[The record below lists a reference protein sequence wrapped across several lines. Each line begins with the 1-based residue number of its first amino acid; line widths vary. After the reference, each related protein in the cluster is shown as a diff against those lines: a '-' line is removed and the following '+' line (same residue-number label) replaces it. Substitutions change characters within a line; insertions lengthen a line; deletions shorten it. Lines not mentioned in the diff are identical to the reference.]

1 MERIFG
7 ANGSRAEDGVPDMT
21 VLSDINEDAINH
33 NLRVRY
39 LHHRIYTYTG
49 SILIAVNPYKELDIY
64 GPENLMRYQ
73 GRKLLEEEPHVY
85 AISESSFVALKRSD
99 KNQSCVI
106 SGESGAGKTETT
118 KFILQY
124 LCSVTSGVSTWVE
137 QQILEANTILEA
149 FGNAK
154 TVRNDNSSRF
164 GKFMQVCFDS
174 SWHIKG
180 CVMQDYLLEQSRIT
194 FQGPQ
199 ERNYHVFYQLVAAAK
214 SNKEIADQFHLR
226 PAEFYTYLN
235 QSGCITIDGVDDL
248 RKFDALRLAFN
259 VLHVPQDICDGIYGT
274 LAAILWLGN
283 LEFADIDGE
292 NCELTDKD
300 KEILTIVSGLL
311 GLKEEDLLGTVL
323 QRQINIRG
331 NITHIPLKLAEAR
344 ENRHAMAK
352 ALYSRTFAWLVDHI
366 NKCTNPGQ
374 DQTRFLGVLDIFGFE
389 NFAVNSFEQLC
400 INYTNE
406 KLHKF
411 FNHYVFALEQE
422 IYQQEEIKFSHIT
435 FTDNTECLEL
445 MEKPPRCI
453 LKLLSE
459 ECRMPKGSDKSY
471 LTKLHQEFEAH
482 ANYIK
487 GDDRRRWEVEFG
499 INHYAGK
506 VIYTVKG
513 FVDKNRDTQQDV
525 FFELMNKSDN
535 KFVSDL
541 TRFQDLLGCTIARM
555 GAIHSTISRGTT
567 KGKPTVSD
575 AFRNQLQALVDV
587 LQSTNPWYVRC
598 IKPNKNKAADMY
610 DETMVLDQLR
620 YLGMNDIIRIRK
632 EGFPIHMKYEEFIS
646 RYFCLHKKRRY
657 PDTKQHV
664 CDLVKSQNLPPKE
677 WQIGKTKV
685 FIRQKVY
692 EPLEDRRQTVMIK
705 AAIKIQALY
714 RMHRHRKEYNRIHS
728 ACVTVQ
734 NYYRGWKQRLAFIRM
749 RRAVIIIQCNVRGMF
764 AREVANA
771 LREMKRIEEEQRRR
785 ERLEEERRQRE
796 EEALRLA
803 EDEEKKKE
811 LEEAQS
817 QQYDGLAA
825 VGEGKVEEEMAALTN
840 IAETVN
846 NRLATSGPSNPDDA
860 SQGSGEG
867 VDLDNLFSFLST
879 MESERHVL
887 DEISKQM
894 DEVADDLESEIEA
907 INRSMGQKSEMPH
920 PPPPSAGEAVAPPLP
935 PPPPTSDVL
944 PPPPSEQQLA
954 SSESFPPPPPPVT
967 IESKSNRI
975 SNEVKEKTDEI
986 LPPPPQVNGFH
997 EEKPKEP
1004 IYETIPAGLA
1014 NAQARREPNYVSGP
1028 PPAGPPPAPPE
1039 EPVELRRP
1047 PPAEPVNKDMTI
1059 DRRRRASGQKRPA
1072 RSPASR
1078 SPLRN
1083 SRTTTISPGP
1093 RPNGR
1098 SIPAPEDPERVE
1110 RRKQRVER
1118 KLHELEELEENKENE
1133 SQNHFDMIEFA
1144 EKYFNNHERSPEG
1157 TIISTLT
1164 RKRTTAEYLPKYE
1177 LITYSRSSIIPT
1189 SHVHLYDP
1197 ENINIACSIFRD
1209 LCKYCR
1215 GELKPEQETAT
1226 LQTII
1231 AHGLERE
1238 ELRNEIYV
1246 QCIRQVTNNPS
1257 TESLERLWLLLC
1269 LCVVAFQ
1276 PGKLLHKYFVSF
1288 LQKNLA
1294 LEGKLRQ
1301 YVQWCLENCKNTKV
1315 SSRRLPPSSVEIA
1328 AMKKLGTIV
1337 CSPANGHIVYGFFF
1351 LDGRTKA
1358 IDVHPRDTAGD
1369 AMQKLA
1375 DRLGLSG
1382 LEGWAIYES
1391 GADGDKH
1398 VKSHEYLYDVISSW
1412 ETKQQKTSNV
1422 GSYGTMNKRASQSV
1436 SAGENRFVFRKRLF
1450 RTPREIPSDPVQVN
1464 LLYAQAVYSVVRAD
1478 EYPINEKVAL
1488 QLAGLQAQVAL
1499 GDPQEGKTEFYAD
1512 ITSYLPSRI
1521 AQTRKQAEWVPILS
1535 QAHRQYGTGKT
1546 DIVAKV
1552 WYLTC
1557 VMQFPLY
1564 GTTMFQVSYRGY
1576 WSYGNT
1582 LILGVNCDGI
1592 AMIKPDDKFILY
1604 EYRYCD
1610 IESIFLDPSDNFITI
1625 NLLRTLPDAHKC
1637 FVFETKEKEEIG
1649 FLIASYSPLLAS
1661 WIKDMDSNKK
1671 VKQITGED
1679 RVRLYYNLVHSRR
1692 LLIDANILRKPQDQG
1707 SNFFVSTLRRLNKQK
1722 LEKLRQDYGGENSE
1736 TYKGFHPMYWAF
1748 SKAPLVQTLSKITS
1762 PEFEQQAIQI
1772 SLAILTYA
1780 GLSQNAETAATS
1792 DDQQLT
1798 MVQGVVDQCMKRD
1811 LLLNETYLQLI
1822 KQTTDHPDPN
1832 SRVNLRHWALLT
1844 LFCSVIP
1851 PTDKG
1856 IRKYLR
1862 AHLQRCSADYV
1873 SEEGKYSRHAE
1884 KCLVKALNNR
1894 RRQWAP
1900 SKQEILCTINRRP
1913 IYARFHFMD
1922 GQFHSLE
1929 FDASATAH
1937 DVVELIMHKIGLK
1950 NTAKGYA
1957 IYEMLGTTERCILA
1971 EEVLADVMSRWE
1983 RYRQSTTANQQHHQH
1998 HHHHIFLFKKHLL
2011 LESWMDLSDNVEKE
2025 LLYFQVLYTLR
2036 ADKFPVTQMEA
2047 VMLCALRAQI
2057 ELGNFTGT
2065 GMDYGEVIAHTLSP
2079 RLLTNVTHDA
2089 VAMHHQSL
2097 FNMDP
2102 QEAKQAFLNLI
2113 KSWPLHRA
2121 TIFDV
2126 TQSFTSNWP
2135 KVLWLAIDENG
2146 VHLLEHRSRNV
2157 LCTYEYDYILNYSAS
2172 ITALMIITGSTRKQ
2186 SKIIMNTTQAFMIA
2200 TLIKDYTEVLRENI
2214 NVNTDGQTSSG
2225 LMAPPGWEDGAPQ
2238 PPRPS
2243 RPPSI
2248 MARPPPTLQE
2258 EVITQ

>member
-21 VLSDINEDAINH
+21 VLSDIDETAINH

-39 LHHRIYTYTG
+39 LHDRIYTYTG
-49 SILIAVNPYKELDIY
+49 SILIAVNPYKEVEIY
-64 GPENLMRYQ
+64 GPEAVLRYQ
-73 GRKLLEEEPHVY
+73 RKKLLEEEPHVF
-85 AISESSFVALKRSD
+85 AICESSFVALQRLD

-137 QQILEANTILEA
+137 QQIIEANTILEA

-199 ERNYHVFYQLVAAAK
+199 ERNYHVLYQLVAAAQN
-214 SNKEIADQFHLR
+214 NKELADQFHLK
-226 PAEFYTYLN
+226 PAKFYTYLN
-235 QSGCITIDGVDDL
+235 QSGSITIDGVDDV
-248 RKFDALRLAFN
+248 RKFDNLRLAFN
-259 VLHVPQDICDGIYGT
+259 VLHVPPEVCDGIFGT

-292 NCELTDKD
+292 KCELTSNDKAV
-300 KEILTIVSGLL
+300 LTILSELL
-311 GLKEEDLLGTVL
+311 GLTEEDLLGIVL

-331 NITHIPLKLAEAR
+331 NITHIPLKHAEAR

-400 INYTNE
+400 INFTNE

-422 IYQQEEIKFSHIT
+422 IYRQEEIKFSHIT

-445 MEKPPRCI
+445 MEKPPRCL

-471 LTKLHQEFEAH
+471 LTKVHQEFENH
-482 ANYIK
+482 PNYIK
-487 GDDRRRWEVEFG
+487 GDDRRKWEVEFG

-506 VIYTVKG
+506 VIYAVEG
-513 FVDKNRDTQQDV
+513 FVDKNRDAQQDV
-525 FFELMNKSDN
+525 FFDLMSKSEN
-535 KFVSDL
+535 KFISDL

-555 GAIHSTISRGTT
+555 GTIHSTISRGTS

-598 IKPNKNKAADMY
+598 IKPNKNKASDSY
-610 DETMVLDQLR
+610 DESMVLDQLR

-632 EGFPIHMKYEEFIS
+632 EGFPIHMTFEDFIG
-646 RYFCLHKKRRY
+646 RYFCLSRRRRY
-657 PDTKQHV
+657 PDSKQHV
-664 CDLVKSQNLPPKE
+664 CEILKSMNLPPKE
-677 WQIGKTKV
+677 WQVGKTKV

-692 EPLEDRRQTVMIK
+692 EPLEDRCQTTRIA
-705 AAIKIQALY
+705 AAIKIQALV
-714 RMHRHRKEYNRIHS
+714 RMHRHRKEYNRIRV
-728 ACVTVQ
+728 ACLAIQ
-734 NYYRGWKQRLAFIRM
+734 YRYRGWRLRLAFIRK

-796 EEALRLA
+796 EEALKLA

-825 VGEGKVEEEMAALTN
+825 VGEGKVEEELATLSNM
-840 IAETVN
+840 AETVN
-846 NRLATSGPSNPDDA
+846 NRLATSGPTNPDDA

-867 VDLDNLFSFLST
+867 VDLDNLFSFLSN
-879 MESERHVL
+879 MESEKHVL
-887 DEISKQM
+887 DDISRQM
-894 DEVADDLESEIEA
+894 DELADTVDEEIEA
-907 INRSMGQKSEMPH
+907 LNRAEELENSL
-920 PPPPSAGEAVAPPLP
+920 PPPPLPEAVNDGFPPPSPGELPLPLPPPSSSPPPPPPCNGESKSNRVSREIIVNGDMPLP
-935 PPPPTSDVL
+935 PPPP
-944 PPPPSEQQLA
+944 Q
-954 SSESFPPPPPPVT
+954 
-967 IESKSNRI
+967 I
-975 SNEVKEKTDEI
+975 
-986 LPPPPQVNGFH
+986 NGYH
-997 EEKPKEP
+997 EEEKPKEP

-1014 NAQARREPNYVSGP
+1014 GAQARREPNYVSGP

-1039 EPVELRRP
+1039 ESVELRRP
-1047 PPAEPVNKDMTI
+1047 REITLGEPSSE
-1059 DRRRRASGQKRPA
+1059 RRRRTSGQKRP
-1072 RSPASR
+1072 SR
-1078 SPLRN
+1078 SPTAHSPTRSARSNTRSPGVSQPRAN
-1083 SRTTTISPGP
+1083 SRN
-1093 RPNGR
+1093 NGTV
-1098 SIPAPEDPERVE
+1098 EDPERVE

-1118 KLHELEELEENKENE
+1118 KLHELEEQEENKENE
-1133 SQNHFDMIEFA
+1133 NQNHFDLIEFA
-1144 EKYFNNHERSPEG
+1144 EKFFNNHERSPEG
-1157 TIISTLT
+1157 TIMSTLT
-1164 RKRTTAEYLPKYE
+1164 RKRSTAEFLPKYE

-1197 ENINIACSIFRD
+1197 ENINLACTIFRD

-1215 GELKPEQETAT
+1215 GELKAEQEIT
-1226 LQTII
+1226 TIQSI
-1231 AHGLERE
+1231 IGHGLERE
-1238 ELRNEIYV
+1238 ELRNEIFV
-1246 QCIRQVTNNPS
+1246 QCMRQVTNNPS
-1257 TESLERLWLLLC
+1257 TESLERLWLMLC

-1288 LQKNLA
+1288 LQKNLT
-1294 LEGKLRQ
+1294 LEGKLKQ

-1315 SSRRLPPSSVEIA
+1315 SSRRLAPSSVEIA

-1337 CSPANGHIVYGFFF
+1337 CRFFF

-1358 IDVHPRDTAGD
+1358 IDVHPRDTASD

-1375 DRLGLSG
+1375 DRLGLGS

-1391 GADGDKH
+1391 GSDGDKH

-1412 ETKQQKTSNV
+1412 EMKQQKA
-1422 GSYGTMNKRASQSV
+1422 GSTGIYGTLNKKAAQTV

-1464 LLYAQAVYSVVRAD
+1464 LLYAQAVHSVVRAD
-1478 EYPINEKVAL
+1478 EFPINEKVAL

-1499 GDPQEGKTEFYAD
+1499 GDPQDGKTEFYAD
-1512 ITSYLPSRI
+1512 MQSYLPSRI
-1521 AQTRKQAEWVPILS
+1521 AQTKKQAEWVPILS

-1582 LILGVNCDGI
+1582 LILGINCDGI

-1625 NLLRTLPDAHKC
+1625 NLLRTLPDTHKC
-1637 FVFETKEKEEIG
+1637 FVFETKEKQEIG

-1679 RVRLYYNLVHSRR
+1679 RVRLYYNLVHTRR
-1692 LLIDANILRKPQDQG
+1692 QIIDASILRKPQDTG
-1707 SNFFVSTLRRLNKQK
+1707 GNFIVSTLRRLNKQK
-1722 LEKLRQDYGGENSE
+1722 LEKLRQDYGENSE
-1736 TYKGFHPMYWAF
+1736 TYKGFHHMFWAF
-1748 SKAPLVQTLSKITS
+1748 SKAPLTQTLTKIPT
-1762 PEFEQQAIQI
+1762 PEVEQQAIQI
-1772 SLAILTYA
+1772 SLVILTYA
-1780 GLSQNAETAATS
+1780 GLNPNAEAAVTS
-1792 DDQQLT
+1792 DDQQLS
-1798 MVQGVVDQCMKRD
+1798 MVQGVVEQCMKRD

-1832 SRVNLRHWALLT
+1832 SRVNLRHWSLLT

-1851 PTDKG
+1851 PTDKT

-1862 AHLQRCSADYV
+1862 AHLQRCATDYV
-1873 SEEGKYSRHAE
+1873 SEEGKYARYAE

-1929 FDASATAH
+1929 FDASATAAE
-1937 DVVELIMHKIGLK
+1937 VVQLIMHKIGLK
-1950 NTAKGYA
+1950 STAKGYA
-1957 IYEMLGTTERCILA
+1957 IYEMLGTTERCIVA

-1983 RYRQSTTANQQHHQH
+1983 RYRQSTAATQHHT
-1998 HHHHIFLFKKHLL
+1998 HHIFLFKKHLL
-2011 LESWMDLSDNVEKE
+2011 LESWLDLSDNVEKE

-2047 VMLCALRAQI
+2047 VMLCSLRAQI
-2057 ELGNFTGT
+2057 ELGNFTGAN
-2065 GMDYGEVIAHTLSP
+2065 MDYGEVIAHTLSP
-2079 RLLTNVTHDA
+2079 RLLSNVTHEA

-2097 FNMDP
+2097 FNMDS

-2135 KVLWLAIDENG
+2135 KVLWLAIDESG

-2186 SKIIMNTTQAFMIA
+2186 SKIILNTTQAFMIA
-2200 TLIKDYTEVLRENI
+2200 TLIKDYTEVLRENLI
-2214 NVNTDGQTSSG
+2214 GGDGPPPSG
-2225 LMAPPGWEDGAPQ
+2225 LMAPPATQECVPQ
-2238 PPRPS
+2238 EPRHS
-2243 RPPSI
+2243 RPHSI
-2248 MARPPPTLQE
+2248 MARPPPTLTE
-2258 EVITQ
+2258 ELVTQ

>member
-1 MERIFG
+1 
-7 ANGSRAEDGVPDMT
+7 
-21 VLSDINEDAINH
+21 
-33 NLRVRY
+33 
-39 LHHRIYTYTG
+39 
-49 SILIAVNPYKELDIY
+49 
-64 GPENLMRYQ
+64 MRYQ
-73 GRKLLEEEPHVY
+73 GKKLLEEEPHVF
-85 AISESSFVALKRSD
+85 AISESSFVALQRLD
-99 KNQSCVI
+99 QNQSCVI

-137 QQILEANTILEA
+137 QQIIEANTILET

-164 GKFMQVCFDS
+164 GKFMQVCFDT

-199 ERNYHVFYQLVAAAK
+199 ERNYHVFYQLVVAAQN
-214 SNKEIADQFHLR
+214 NKELADQFHLR
-226 PAEFYTYLN
+226 PAKFYTYLN
-235 QSGCITIDGVDDL
+235 QSGCTTIDGIDDGV
-248 RKFDALRLAFN
+248 KFDGLRLAFN
-259 VLHVPQDICDGIYGT
+259 VLHVPPEICDGIYGT

-292 NCELTDKD
+292 NCELTTSDQEVLK
-300 KEILTIVSGLL
+300 ILSGLL
-311 GLKEEDLLGTVL
+311 GLTEEDLQTILL

-331 NITHIPLKLAEAR
+331 NITHIPLKHAEAK

-422 IYQQEEIKFSHIT
+422 IYRQEEIKFSHIT

-445 MEKPPRCI
+445 LEKPPRCI

-459 ECRMPKGSDKSY
+459 ECRMPKGADKTY

-482 ANYIK
+482 PNYIK

-506 VIYTVKG
+506 VIYTVQG
-513 FVDKNRDTQQDV
+513 FVDKNRDAQQDV
-525 FFELMNKSDN
+525 FFDLMNKSTN
-535 KFVSDL
+535 KFIADI

-555 GAIHSTISRGTT
+555 GSIHSTISRGTS

-587 LQSTNPWYVRC
+587 LQATNPWYVRC
-598 IKPNKNKAADMY
+598 IKPNKNKASDSY
-610 DETMVLDQLR
+610 DESMVLDQLR

-632 EGFPIHMKYEEFIS
+632 EGFPIHMTFEDFIA
-646 RYFCLHKKRRY
+646 RYFCLNKRRRY

-664 CDLVKSQNLPPKE
+664 CDILKIMNLPAKE
-677 WQIGKTKV
+677 WQVGKTKV

-692 EPLEDRRQTVMIK
+692 EPLEDRRLTSIHG
-705 AAIKIQALY
+705 AAIKIQAHY
-714 RMHRHRKEYNRIHS
+714 RMHRHRKEYNRIRG
-728 ACVTVQ
+728 ACLTVQ
-734 NYYRGWKQRLAFIRM
+734 NHYRGWKLRLQFIRK
-749 RRAVIIIQCNVRGMF
+749 RRAIIIIQSNVRGMF
-764 AREVANA
+764 AREEKGMLHFTPVSRAAVKGARTLYGKFTKPTSPPAGSSLYTSAPRFITKLLFCCGGPPALTIPASSVANA

-785 ERLEEERRQRE
+785 ERLEEERRQCE
-796 EEALRLA
+796 EEALKLA
-803 EDEEKKKE
+803 VDEEKKQE
-811 LEEAQS
+811 LEEAQR
-817 QQYDGLAA
+817 
-825 VGEGKVEEEMAALTN
+825 KVEEEMATLSN
-840 IAETVN
+840 MAETVN
-846 NRLATSGPSNPDDA
+846 TRLACSGAAHPDDA
-860 SQGSGEG
+860 SQGSREG
-867 VDLDNLFSFLST
+867 VDLDNLFSFLSN
-879 MESERHVL
+879 MESEPNVL
-887 DEISKQM
+887 DEISRQM
-894 DEVADDLESEIEA
+894 NELVDNVDEEIEA
-907 INRSMGQKSEMPH
+907 LNRGDEDEKNDYLP
-920 PPPPSAGEAVAPPLP
+920 PPPPSETLDLSQLPPPPPPHTDMNLPLP
-935 PPPPTSDVL
+935 PPPTVL
-944 PPPPSEQQLA
+944 PLPPED
-954 SSESFPPPPPPVT
+954 
-967 IESKSNRI
+967 IDM
-975 SNEVKEKTDEI
+975 EVKPQQTSRESGDGEEAP
-986 LPPPPQVNGFH
+986 LPPPPQMNGFH
-997 EEKPKEP
+997 EEVKTKEP
-1004 IYETIPAGLA
+1004 IYETIPVGLTGS
-1014 NAQARREPNYVSGP
+1014 QARREPNYVSGP
-1028 PPAGPPPAPPE
+1028 PPAGPPPAPPPE
-1039 EPVELRRP
+1039 EVVELRRGR
-1047 PPAEPVNKDMTI
+1047 EGSLNRDTSSE
-1059 DRRRRASGQKRPA
+1059 RRRRPSGQKRPA
-1072 RSPASR
+1072 RSPSAR
-1078 SPLRN
+1078 SPAP
-1083 SRTTTISPGP
+1083 SRPITKS
-1093 RPNGR
+1093 
-1098 SIPAPEDPERVE
+1098 PAPRSGSRNNNLIEDPERVE

-1133 SQNHFDMIEFA
+1133 AQNYFDMIEFA
-1144 EKYFNNHERSPEG
+1144 EKFFNNHERSPEG
-1157 TIISTLT
+1157 TIMSTLT
-1164 RKRTTAEYLPKYE
+1164 RKRSTAEFLPKYE

-1197 ENINIACSIFRD
+1197 ENINLACTIFRD

-1215 GELKPEQETAT
+1215 GELKAEQEITT
-1226 LQTII
+1226 LQSII
-1231 AHGLERE
+1231 GHGLERE
-1238 ELRNEIYV
+1238 ELRSEIYV
-1246 QCIRQVTNNPS
+1246 QCMRQVTNNPNA
-1257 TESLERLWLLLC
+1257 ESLERLWLMLC

-1276 PGKLLHKYFVSF
+1276 PGKILHKYFISF
-1288 LQKNLA
+1288 LQKNLS
-1294 LEGKLRQ
+1294 LEGKLQQ

-1315 SSRRLPPSSVEIA
+1315 SSRQLPPSSVEIA

-1337 CSPANGHIVYGFFF
+1337 CRFFF

-1375 DRLGLSG
+1375 DRLGLAS

-1391 GADGDKH
+1391 GGEGDKH

-1412 ETKQQKTSNV
+1412 ETKQQKAGASGSQHGTS
-1422 GSYGTMNKRASQSV
+1422 NKRASQTV
-1436 SAGENRFVFRKRLF
+1436 NAGENRFVFRKRLF

-1464 LLYAQAVYSVVRAD
+1464 LLYAQAVYSVVRTD
-1478 EYPINEKVAL
+1478 DFPINEKVAL

-1499 GDPQEGKTEFYAD
+1499 GDPQDGKTEFYSD
-1512 ITSYLPSRI
+1512 IQSYLPSRI
-1521 AQTRKQAEWVPILS
+1521 AQTKKQAEWVPILA

-1564 GTTMFQVSYRGY
+1564 GTTMFNVSYRGY
-1576 WSYGNT
+1576 WSYGNS

-1625 NLLRTLPDAHKC
+1625 NLLRTLPDPHKC
-1637 FVFETKEKEEIG
+1637 FVFETKEKQEIG

-1679 RVRLYYNLVHSRR
+1679 RVRLYYNLVHARR
-1692 LLIDANILRKPQDQG
+1692 QIIDANVLRKPQEQG
-1707 SNFFVSTLRRLNKQK
+1707 GNFIVSTLRRLNKQK
-1722 LEKLRQDYGGENSE
+1722 LDKLRQDYGENAE
-1736 TYKGFHPMYWAF
+1736 TYKGYHHLFWAF
-1748 SKAPLVQTLSKITS
+1748 CKTPLTQPLTKITT
-1762 PEFEQQAIQI
+1762 PEVEQQALQI
-1772 SLAILTYA
+1772 SMAILTYA
-1780 GLSQNAETAATS
+1780 GLNPNTETAATS
-1792 DDQQLT
+1792 DDQQLG
-1798 MVQGVVDQCMKRD
+1798 MVQGAVEQGMKRD
-1811 LLLNETYLQLI
+1811 TLLTETYLQLI

-1832 SRVNLRHWALLT
+1832 SRVNLRHWSLLT

-1856 IRKYLR
+1856 VRKYLR
-1862 AHLQRCSADYV
+1862 AHLQRCATDYV
-1873 SEEGKYSRHAE
+1873 SEEGKYARYAE

-1929 FDASATAH
+1929 FDASATAS
-1937 DVVELIMHKIGLK
+1937 DVVELIKHKIGLK

-1957 IYEMLGTTERCILA
+1957 IYEMLGTTERCIIG

-1983 RYRQSTTANQQHHQH
+1983 RYRQSAAATQHHN
-1998 HHHHIFLFKKHLL
+1998 HHIFLFKKHLL
-2011 LESWMDLSDNVEKE
+2011 LKSWLDLTDNVEKE

-2047 VMLCALRAQI
+2047 VMLCSLRAQI
-2057 ELGNFTGT
+2057 ELGNFTGAH
-2065 GMDYGEVIAHTLSP
+2065 MDYGEVIAHTLSP
-2079 RLLTNVTHDA
+2079 RLLNNVTHDA
-2089 VAMHHQSL
+2089 VAMHHQGL

-2135 KVLWLAIDENG
+2135 KVLWLAIDESG

-2186 SKIIMNTTQAFMIA
+2186 SKIILNTTQAFMIA
-2200 TLIKDYTEVLRENI
+2200 TLIKDYTEVLRETLSN
-2214 NVNTDGQTSSG
+2214 GRGSMGPPPAG
-2225 LMAPPGWEDGAPQ
+2225 LMAPQPPPHAIPPEDVP
-2238 PPRPS
+2238 PPRPRHS

-2248 MARPPPTLQE
+2248 MARPPPTLTE
-2258 EVITQ
+2258 EMVTQ

>member
-21 VLSDINEDAINH
+21 VLSDIDETAINH

-39 LHHRIYTYTG
+39 LHDRIYTYTG
-49 SILIAVNPYKELDIY
+49 SILIAVNPYKELEMY
-64 GPENLMRYQ
+64 GPEAIMRYQ
-73 GRKLLEEEPHVY
+73 GKKLLEEEPHVF
-85 AISESSFVALKRSD
+85 AISESSFVALQRLD

-124 LCSVTSGVSTWVE
+124 LCSVTTGVSTWVE
-137 QQILEANTILEA
+137 QQIIEANTILEA

-164 GKFMQVCFDS
+164 GKFMQVCFDP

-194 FQGPQ
+194 FQGPE
-199 ERNYHVFYQLVAAAK
+199 ERNYHVFYQLVAAAQN
-214 SNKEIADQFHLR
+214 NKELAEQFHLK
-226 PAEFYTYLN
+226 PANTYTYLN
-235 QSGCITIDGVDDL
+235 QSGCIVIDGIDDA
-248 RKFDALRLAFN
+248 RRFDSLRLAFN
-259 VLHVPQDICDGIYGT
+259 VLHVPQEICDGIYGT

-292 NCELTDKD
+292 NCELTEKD
-300 KEILTIVSGLL
+300 KEVLKTLSTLL
-311 GLKEEDLLGTVL
+311 GLSDEQLLGCLL

-331 NITHIPLKLAEAR
+331 NITHIPLKHAEAK

-352 ALYSRTFAWLVDHI
+352 TLYSRTFAWLVDHI

-422 IYQQEEIKFSHIT
+422 IYRQEEIKFSHIT

-445 MEKPPRCI
+445 LEKPPRCL

-459 ECRMPKGSDKSY
+459 ECRMPKGADKTY
-471 LTKLHQEFEAH
+471 LTKLHQEFESH
-482 ANYIK
+482 PNYIK

-499 INHYAGK
+499 VNHYAGK
-506 VIYTVKG
+506 VIYTVQG
-513 FVDKNRDTQQDV
+513 FVDKNRDAQQDV
-525 FFELMNKSDN
+525 FFDLMSKSEN
-535 KFVSDL
+535 KFIADL

-555 GAIHSTISRGTT
+555 GTIQSTISRGTS

-587 LQSTNPWYVRC
+587 LQATNPWYVRC
-598 IKPNKNKAADMY
+598 IKPNKNKAANSY
-610 DETMVLDQLR
+610 DESMVLDQLR

-632 EGFPIHMKYEEFIS
+632 EGFPIHMTFDDFIA
-646 RYFCLHKKRRY
+646 RYFCLNRRKRY
-657 PDTKQHV
+657 PDPKQHV
-664 CDLVKSQNLPPKE
+664 CDIMKSLSLPPKE
-677 WQIGKTKV
+677 WQVGKSKV

-692 EPLEDRRQTVMIK
+692 EPLEDRRQTTIVA

-714 RMHRHRKEYNRIHS
+714 RMHRHRKEYQRIHA
-728 ACVTVQ
+728 ACLMVQ
-734 NYYRGWKQRLAFIRM
+734 NYYRGWKLRLQFIRK
-749 RRAVIIIQCNVRGMF
+749 RRAIIIIQSNVRGMF

-796 EEALRLA
+796 EEAQKMAA
-803 EDEEKKKE
+803 EDEAKKQE

-825 VGEGKVEEEMAALTN
+825 VGEGKVEEELATLSN
-840 IAETVN
+840 IADTVN
-846 NRLATSGPSNPDDA
+846 PHLAASMTTNPDDA

-867 VDLDNLFSFLST
+867 VDLDNLFSFLSN

-887 DEISKQM
+887 DEIHRQM
-894 DEVADDLESEIEA
+894 DDLTDTFDVEIKALNQRDEDEK
-907 INRSMGQKSEMPH
+907 REGSL
-920 PPPPSAGEAVAPPLP
+920 PPPPGSDILDLSQLPPPPGEQPLP
-935 PPPPTSDVL
+935 PPPAVVLHPPALPGGESAPTQPPQENGETL
-944 PPPPSEQQLA
+944 P
-954 SSESFPPPPPPVT
+954 
-967 IESKSNRI
+967 
-975 SNEVKEKTDEI
+975 
-986 LPPPPQVNGFH
+986 PPPPQVNGFH
-997 EEKPKEP
+997 EEEKPKEP
-1004 IYETIPAGLA
+1004 IYETIPVGLSG
-1014 NAQARREPNYVSGP
+1014 AQTRREPNYVSGP

-1039 EPVELRRP
+1039 EAVELRRP
-1047 PPAEPVNKDMTI
+1047 REAAPPPHWDASGEQ
-1059 DRRRRASGQKRPA
+1059 RRRKPSGQRRTSRSPSAHSPCPTRPST
-1072 RSPASR
+1072 RSPAPR
-1078 SPLRN
+1078 AN
-1083 SRTTTISPGP
+1083 SRN
-1093 RPNGR
+1093 NGVV
-1098 SIPAPEDPERVE
+1098 EDPERVE

-1118 KLHELEELEENKENE
+1118 KLHELEELGENKENE
-1133 SQNHFDMIEFA
+1133 NQNHFDMIEFA
-1144 EKYFNNHERSPEG
+1144 EKFFNNHERSPEG
-1157 TIISTLT
+1157 TLMSTLT
-1164 RKRTTAEYLPKYE
+1164 RKRSTAEYLPKYE
-1177 LITYSRSSIIPT
+1177 LITYSRASIIPT

-1197 ENINIACSIFRD
+1197 ENITLACTIFRD

-1215 GELKPEQETAT
+1215 GELKPDQEIVTI
-1226 LQTII
+1226 QTII
-1231 AHGLERE
+1231 GHGLERE
-1238 ELRNEIYV
+1238 ELRNEIFV
-1246 QCIRQVTNNPS
+1246 QCMRQVTNNPS
-1257 TESLERLWLLLC
+1257 TESLERLWLMLC

-1276 PGKLLHKYFVSF
+1276 PSKLLHKYFVSF
-1288 LQKNLA
+1288 LQKNLS
-1294 LEGKLRQ
+1294 LEGKLKQ

-1315 SSRRLPPSSVEIA
+1315 SSRQLPPSSVEIA

-1337 CSPANGHIVYGFFF
+1337 CRFFF

-1391 GADGDKH
+1391 GSEGDKH

-1412 ETKQQKTSNV
+1412 EIKQQKATGSGTHSSSTKRTSQ
-1422 GSYGTMNKRASQSV
+1422 TV

-1450 RTPREIPSDPVQVN
+1450 RNPREIPSDPVQVN

-1478 EYPINEKVAL
+1478 DFPINEKVAL

-1499 GDPQEGKTEFYAD
+1499 GDPQDGKTEFYAD
-1512 ITSYLPSRI
+1512 VQLYLPNRI
-1521 AQTRKQAEWVPILS
+1521 AQTKKQAEWVPILA
-1535 QAHRQYGTGKT
+1535 QAHKQYGTGKT

-1637 FVFETKEKEEIG
+1637 FVFETKEKQEIG

-1679 RVRLYYNLVHSRR
+1679 RARLYYHLVHSRR
-1692 LLIDANILRKPQDQG
+1692 QIIDSNMLKKPVDQG
-1707 SNFFVSTLRRLNKQK
+1707 GNFIVSTLRRLNKQK
-1722 LEKLRQDYGGENSE
+1722 LDKLRQDYGENSE
-1736 TYKGFHPMYWAF
+1736 TYKGFHHMFWAF
-1748 SKAPLVQTLSKITS
+1748 SKTPLTQTISKIPS
-1762 PEFEQQAIQI
+1762 PEVEQQALQI

-1780 GLSQNAETAATS
+1780 GLNPNAETAATS
-1792 DDQQLT
+1792 DDQQLN
-1798 MVQGVVDQCMKRD
+1798 MVQGIVEQCMKRD
-1811 LLLNETYLQLI
+1811 ILLNETYLQLI

-1832 SRVNLRHWALLT
+1832 SRVNLRHWSLLT

-1851 PTDKG
+1851 PTDKNV
-1856 IRKYLR
+1856 RKYLR
-1862 AHLQRCSADYV
+1862 AHLQRCSTDYV
-1873 SEEGKYSRHAE
+1873 SEEGKYARYAE
-1884 KCLVKALNNR
+1884 KCLLKALNNR
-1894 RRQWAP
+1894 RRQWTP

-1929 FDASATAH
+1929 FDASATAG
-1937 DVVELIMHKIGLK
+1937 DVVELIRHKIGLK
-1950 NTAKGYA
+1950 DTAKGYA
-1957 IYEMLGTTERCILA
+1957 IYEMLGTTERCIPM

-1983 RYRQSTTANQQHHQH
+1983 RYRLSSAASLHQ
-1998 HHHHIFLFKKHLL
+1998 HHHIFLFKKHLL
-2011 LESWMDLSDNVEKE
+2011 LESWMDLTDNVEKE

-2036 ADKFPVTQMEA
+2036 ADKFPVKQVEA

-2057 ELGNFTGT
+2057 ELGNFTGAN
-2065 GMDYGEVIAHTLSP
+2065 MDYGEVIAHTLSP
-2079 RLLTNVTHDA
+2079 RLLSSVTHEA

-2097 FNMDP
+2097 FNMDS

-2172 ITALMIITGSTRKQ
+2172 ITSLMIITGSTRKQ
-2186 SKIIMNTTQAFMIA
+2186 SKIILNTTQAFMIA
-2200 TLIKDYTEVLRENI
+2200 TLIKDYAEVLRDAI
-2214 NVNTDGQTSSG
+2214 GSTTVTSGPPSG
-2225 LMAPPGWEDGAPQ
+2225 LMAIPVAQDGAP
-2238 PPRPS
+2238 PPEPRRS

-2248 MARPPPTLQE
+2248 MARPPPTLTE
-2258 EVITQ
+2258 EVVTQ

>member
-1 MERIFG
+1 MEKIFG
-7 ANGSRAEDGVPDMT
+7 ASGSRAEDGVPDMT
-21 VLSDINEDAINH
+21 VLSDIDEGAINH

-39 LHHRIYTYTG
+39 LHDRIYTYTG
-49 SILIAVNPYKELDIY
+49 SILIAVNPYKELEIY
-64 GPENLMRYQ
+64 GPDVVMRYQ
-73 GRKLLEEEPHVY
+73 GRKLLEEEPHIF
-85 AISESSFVALKRSD
+85 AISESSFVALQRLD

-137 QQILEANTILEA
+137 QQIIEANSILEA

-164 GKFMQVCFDS
+164 GKFMQVCFDT

-194 FQGPQ
+194 FQGPE
-199 ERNYHVFYQLVAAAK
+199 ERNYHVFYQLVAAAQN
-214 SNKEIADQFHLR
+214 NKEIADQFHLR
-226 PAEFYTYLN
+226 PASFYTYLN
-235 QSGCITIDGVDDL
+235 QSGCITIDGVDDVK
-248 RKFDALRLAFN
+248 RFDGLRLAFN
-259 VLHVPQDICDGIYGT
+259 VLHVPPEICDGIFGT

-283 LEFADIDGE
+283 LEFVDIDGE
-292 NCELTDKD
+292 KCELSTSD
-300 KEILTIVSGLL
+300 KEVLTIVAELL
-311 GLKEEDLLGTVL
+311 NLEEEDLLGIVL

-331 NITHIPLKLAEAR
+331 NITRIPLKLAEAR

-389 NFAVNSFEQLC
+389 NFATNSFEQLC

-422 IYQQEEIKFSHIT
+422 IYRQEEIKFSHIT

-445 MEKPPRCI
+445 LEKPPRCI

-459 ECRMPKGSDKSY
+459 ECRMPKGADKSY
-471 LTKLHQEFEAH
+471 LTKLHQEFDSH
-482 ANYIK
+482 PNYIK
-487 GDDRRRWEVEFG
+487 GEDRRKWEVEFG

-513 FVDKNRDTQQDV
+513 FVDKNRDAQQDV
-525 FFELMNKSDN
+525 FFELMNKSRN
-535 KFVSDL
+535 KFVADL
-541 TRFQDLLGCTIARM
+541 IRFQDLLGCTIARM
-555 GAIHSTISRGTT
+555 GTIHSTISRGTS
-567 KGKPTVSD
+567 KGKPTVAD

-598 IKPNKNKAADMY
+598 IKPNKSKSADSY
-610 DETMVLDQLR
+610 DELMVLDQLR

-632 EGFPIHMKYEEFIS
+632 EGFPIHMTFTDFIT
-646 RYFCLHKKRRY
+646 RYFCLNKKRRH
-657 PDTKQHV
+657 PTPKDHV
-664 CDLVKSQNLPPKE
+664 CDIMKGQNLPPRE
-677 WQIGKTKV
+677 WQVGKSKV

-692 EPLEDRRQTVMIK
+692 EPLEDQRLTTIRD
-705 AAIKIQALY
+705 AAVKIQAAY
-714 RMHRHRKEYNRIHS
+714 RMHKRRMEYNRIRA
-728 ACVTVQ
+728 ACINIQ
-734 NYYRGWKQRLAFIRM
+734 NRYRGWKLRLVFLRK
-749 RRAVIIIQCNVRGMF
+749 RRAAVIIQSNVRGMF

-785 ERLEEERRQRE
+785 EKLEEERRQRE
-796 EEALRLA
+796 EEALKLA
-803 EDEEKKKE
+803 EDEEKRKE
-811 LEEAQS
+811 LEEAQR
-817 QQYDGLAA
+817 
-825 VGEGKVEEEMAALTN
+825 KVEEEMATLSN
-840 IAETVN
+840 MAETVN
-846 NRLATSGPSNPDDA
+846 TRLATSGPTNPDDA

-867 VDLDNLFSFLST
+867 VDLDNLFSFLSN

-887 DEISKQM
+887 DEISRQM
-894 DEVADDLESEIEA
+894 EELADNVEEEIEA
-907 INRSMGQKSEMPH
+907 LNRGEGEGQES
-920 PPPPSAGEAVAPPLP
+920 PLP
-935 PPPPTSDVL
+935 PPPPPHAPDSL
-944 PPPPSEQQLA
+944 PPPPLPQDLVSPPQVAEQTPPPPPALSAPPHPVPGTAEQKA
-954 SSESFPPPPPPVT
+954 NRESGDSLPPPPPP
-967 IESKSNRI
+967 
-975 SNEVKEKTDEI
+975 
-986 LPPPPQVNGFH
+986 QMNGFH
-997 EEKPKEP
+997 EDEKPKEP
-1004 IYETIPAGLA
+1004 IYETIPVGLA
-1014 NAQARREPNYVSGP
+1014 GSQGRREPNYVSGP

-1039 EPVELRRP
+1039 EEVELRRP
-1047 PPAEPVNKDMTI
+1047 REQSLE
-1059 DRRRRASGQKRPA
+1059 RRRRPSGQKRPSRSPSA
-1072 RSPASR
+1072 RSPSRVSR
-1078 SPLRN
+1078 SGTRSPVQRVSSRN
-1083 SRTTTISPGP
+1083 
-1093 RPNGR
+1093 NGVV
-1098 SIPAPEDPERVE
+1098 EDPDRVE

-1157 TIISTLT
+1157 TIMSTLT
-1164 RKRTTAEYLPKYE
+1164 RKRSTAEFLPKYE

-1197 ENINIACSIFRD
+1197 ENINLACTIFRD

-1215 GELKPEQETAT
+1215 GELKPEQEIT
-1226 LQTII
+1226 TIQNI
-1231 AHGLERE
+1231 ITHGLERE

-1246 QCIRQVTNNPS
+1246 QCMRQVTNNPS
-1257 TESLERLWLLLC
+1257 TESLERLWLMLC

-1288 LQKNLA
+1288 LQKSLS
-1294 LEGKLRQ
+1294 LDGKLRQ

-1315 SSRRLPPSSVEIA
+1315 SCRRLPPSSVEIA

-1337 CSPANGHIVYGFFF
+1337 CRFFF

-1375 DRLGLSG
+1375 DRLGLAN

-1391 GADGDKH
+1391 GLDGDKH
-1398 VKSHEYLYDVISSW
+1398 VKIHEYLYDVISSW
-1412 ETKQQKTSNV
+1412 ETKQQKV
-1422 GSYGTMNKRASQSV
+1422 GSSSNYGTLNKRSSQTV
-1436 SAGENRFVFRKRLF
+1436 SSGENRFVFRKRLF
-1450 RTPREIPSDPVQVN
+1450 RSPREIPSDPVQVN

-1478 EYPINEKVAL
+1478 DFPINEKVAL

-1499 GDPQEGKTEFYAD
+1499 GDPKDGKTEFYAD
-1512 ITSYLPSRI
+1512 IQSYLPARI
-1521 AQTRKQAEWVPILS
+1521 AQGRKQAEWIPVLG

-1679 RVRLYYNLVHSRR
+1679 RIRLYYNLVHARR
-1692 LLIDANILRKPQDQG
+1692 QIIDANILRKPQEQG
-1707 SNFFVSTLRRLNKQK
+1707 GNFFVSTLRRLNKQK
-1722 LEKLRQDYGGENSE
+1722 LEKLRQDYGENSE
-1736 TYKGFHPMYWAF
+1736 TYKGFHHMFWAF
-1748 SKAPLVQTLSKITS
+1748 SKTPLTQTLTKIAT
-1762 PEFEQQAIQI
+1762 PEVEQQALQI

-1780 GLSQNAETAATS
+1780 GLNPNAEAAVTS

-1798 MVQGVVDQCMKRD
+1798 MVQGVVEQCMKRD

-1832 SRVNLRHWALLT
+1832 SRVNLRHWSLLT

-1851 PTDKG
+1851 PTDKCV
-1856 IRKYLR
+1856 RKYLR
-1862 AHLQRCSADYV
+1862 AHLQRCATDYV
-1873 SEEGKYSRHAE
+1873 SEEGKYARYAE

-1929 FDASATAH
+1929 FDASATTA
-1937 DVVELIMHKIGLK
+1937 DVVDLIKHKIGLK
-1950 NTAKGYA
+1950 ETTKGYA
-1957 IYEMLGTTERCILA
+1957 IYEMLGTTERCILM

-1983 RYRQSTTANQQHHQH
+1983 RYRQSTAATQHHN
-1998 HHHHIFLFKKHLL
+1998 HHIFLFKKHLL
-2011 LESWMDLSDNVEKE
+2011 LEQWIDLSDNVEKE

-2047 VMLCALRAQI
+2047 VMLCSLRAQI
-2057 ELGNFTGT
+2057 ELGNFTAN
-2065 GMDYGEVIAHTLSP
+2065 MDYGEVIAHTLSP
-2079 RLLTNVTHDA
+2079 RLLTSVTHES

-2097 FNMDP
+2097 FNMDS

-2186 SKIIMNTTQAFMIA
+2186 SKIILNTTQAFMIA
-2200 TLIKDYTEVLRENI
+2200 TLIKDYTEVLRESM
-2214 NVNTDGQTSSG
+2214 GG
-2225 LMAPPGWEDGAPQ
+2225 APPEPPPHAGILAQPVMEEGTVLHQQQQQQQPQ
-2238 PPRPS
+2238 QQPRRH

-2248 MARPPPTLQE
+2248 MARPPPTLTE
-2258 EVITQ
+2258 ELVTQ

>member
-1 MERIFG
+1 MDRIFG
-7 ANGSRAEDGVPDMT
+7 ATGSRAEDGVPDMT
-21 VLSDINEDAINH
+21 VLSDIDETAINH
-33 NLRVRY
+33 NLRARY
-39 LHHRIYTYTG
+39 LHDRIYTYTG
-49 SILIAVNPYKELDIY
+49 SILIAVNPYKELEIY
-64 GPENLMRYQ
+64 GPEAVMRYQ
-73 GRKLLEEEPHVY
+73 GKKLLEEEPHVF
-85 AISESSFVALKRSD
+85 AISESSFVALQRQD
-99 KNQSCVI
+99 QNQSCVI

-137 QQILEANTILEA
+137 QQIIEANTILEA

-199 ERNYHVFYQLVAAAK
+199 ERNYHVLYQLVAAAQN
-214 SNKEIADQFHLR
+214 NKELADQFHLQ
-226 PAEFYTYLN
+226 PAKSYTYLN
-235 QSGCITIDGVDDL
+235 QSGCITIDGVDDV
-248 RKFDALRLAFN
+248 RKFDSLRLAFN
-259 VLHVPQDICDGIYGT
+259 VLHVPPEICEGIYGT

-292 NCELTDKD
+292 NCELTNDDK
-300 KEILTIVSGLL
+300 KVLKILSELL
-311 GLKEEDLLGTVL
+311 GLTEEDLLGIVL

-331 NITHIPLKLAEAR
+331 NITRIPLKHAEAK

-422 IYQQEEIKFSHIT
+422 IYHQEGIKFSHIT

-445 MEKPPRCI
+445 MEKPPKCI

-471 LTKLHQEFEAH
+471 LTKLHQEFEGH
-482 ANYIK
+482 LNYIK

-506 VIYTVKG
+506 VIYTVEG
-513 FVDKNRDTQQDV
+513 FVDKNRDAQQDV
-525 FFELMNKSDN
+525 FFDLMNKSQN
-535 KFVSDL
+535 KFVADL

-555 GAIHSTISRGTT
+555 GTIHSTISRGTS

-598 IKPNKNKAADMY
+598 IKPNKSKAANSY
-610 DETMVLDQLR
+610 DDSMVLDQLR

-632 EGFPIHMKYEEFIS
+632 EGFPIHMTFDDFIN
-646 RYFCLHKKRRY
+646 RYFCLIKMRRY
-657 PDTKQHV
+657 PDIKQHV
-664 CDLVKSQNLPPKE
+664 CEIMKCLNLPPKE
-677 WQIGKTKV
+677 WQVGKSKV

-692 EPLEDRRQTVMIK
+692 EPLEDQRHTTVI
-705 AAIKIQALY
+705 AAAVKIQALM
-714 RMHRHRKEYNRIHS
+714 RMYKHREEYCRIRLACLTIQNR
-728 ACVTVQ
+728 
-734 NYYRGWKQRLAFIRM
+734 YRGWRLRLAFLRK
-749 RRAVIIIQCNVRGMF
+749 RRAVIIIQSNVRGMF

-825 VGEGKVEEEMAALTN
+825 VGEGKVEEELATLSNM
-840 IAETVN
+840 AETVN
-846 NRLATSGPSNPDDA
+846 NRLATSGPTNPDDA

-867 VDLDNLFSFLST
+867 VDLDNLFSFLSN

-887 DEISKQM
+887 DEISRQM
-894 DEVADDLESEIEA
+894 DELADNVEEEIEA
-907 INRSMGQKSEMPH
+907 LSRTEEIEETLSLPPLPDAINIGPPSTIVEQSLP
-920 PPPPSAGEAVAPPLP
+920 PPPPSSSPPPPPATVEPKSNRMSQEIIENGEGPLP
-935 PPPPTSDVL
+935 PPPP
-944 PPPPSEQQLA
+944 Q
-954 SSESFPPPPPPVT
+954 
-967 IESKSNRI
+967 I
-975 SNEVKEKTDEI
+975 
-986 LPPPPQVNGFH
+986 NGFH
-997 EEKPKEP
+997 EEEKPKEP
-1004 IYETIPAGLA
+1004 IYETIPAGLSGS
-1014 NAQARREPNYVSGP
+1014 QARREPNYVSGP
-1028 PPAGPPPAPPE
+1028 PPQGPPPAPPE
-1039 EPVELRRP
+1039 EAVELRRP
-1047 PPAEPVNKDMTI
+1047 RDITHREPSSE
-1059 DRRRRASGQKRPA
+1059 RRRRPSGQKRPSRSPSA
-1072 RSPASR
+1072 RSPSC
-1078 SPLRN
+1078 
-1083 SRTTTISPGP
+1083 TTQSGTRSPGP
-1093 RPNGR
+1093 RSSSRNNG
-1098 SIPAPEDPERVE
+1098 ALEDPDRVE

-1133 SQNHFDMIEFA
+1133 NQNHFDMIEFA
-1144 EKYFNNHERSPEG
+1144 EKFFNNHERSPEG

-1164 RKRTTAEYLPKYE
+1164 RKRSTAEFLPKYE

-1197 ENINIACSIFRD
+1197 ENINLACTIFRVSTSTICLVSHLLLKPAPCCIIHHLNHQIYIGIICKLEKWMVSRVHTRKCNLYTSGDYDFRD
-1209 LCKYCR
+1209 L
-1215 GELKPEQETAT
+1215 L
-1226 LQTII
+1226 LQINF
-1231 AHGLERE
+1231 HHFR
-1238 ELRNEIYV
+1238 
-1246 QCIRQVTNNPS
+1246 
-1257 TESLERLWLLLC
+1257 
-1269 LCVVAFQ
+1269 
-1276 PGKLLHKYFVSF
+1276 
-1288 LQKNLA
+1288 
-1294 LEGKLRQ
+1294 
-1301 YVQWCLENCKNTKV
+1301 
-1315 SSRRLPPSSVEIA
+1315 
-1328 AMKKLGTIV
+1328 
-1337 CSPANGHIVYGFFF
+1337 FFF

-1375 DRLGLSG
+1375 DRLGLVG

-1391 GADGDKH
+1391 GPDGDKH

-1412 ETKQQKTSNV
+1412 EMKQLKAG
-1422 GSYGTMNKRASQSV
+1422 GSGTCGTANKRASQTV
-1436 SAGENRFVFRKRLF
+1436 NAGENRFVFRKRLF

-1478 EYPINEKVAL
+1478 DFPINEKVAL

-1499 GDPQEGKTEFYAD
+1499 GDPQDGKTEFYAD
-1512 ITSYLPSRI
+1512 VQSYLPSRI
-1521 AQTRKQAEWVPILS
+1521 AQARKQAEWVPILS

-1661 WIKDMDSNKK
+1661 WIKEMDSNKK

-1679 RVRLYYNLVHSRR
+1679 RVRLYYNLVHTRR
-1692 LLIDANILRKPQDQG
+1692 QIIDSNILKKPQDQG
-1707 SNFFVSTLRRLNKQK
+1707 SNFIVSTLRRLNRQK
-1722 LEKLRQDYGGENSE
+1722 LEKLRQDYGENSE
-1736 TYKGFHPMYWAF
+1736 TYKGFHHMFWAF
-1748 SKAPLVQTLSKITS
+1748 SKAPLTQTLTKILS
-1762 PEFEQQAIQI
+1762 PEVEQQALQV

-1780 GLSQNAETAATS
+1780 GLNPNAEAAVTS
-1792 DDQQLT
+1792 DEQQLT
-1798 MVQGVVDQCMKRD
+1798 MVQGIVEQCMKRD
-1811 LLLNETYLQLI
+1811 VLLNETYLQLV

-1832 SRVNLRHWALLT
+1832 SRVNLRHWSLLT

-1862 AHLQRCSADYV
+1862 AHLQRCATDYV
-1873 SEEGKYSRHAE
+1873 SEEGKYARYAE
-1884 KCLVKALNNR
+1884 KCLVKALSNR
-1894 RRQWAP
+1894 RRQWTP

-1929 FDASATAH
+1929 FDASATATE
-1937 DVVELIMHKIGLK
+1937 VVELIRHKIGLK

-1983 RYRQSTTANQQHHQH
+1983 RYRQSAAATQHHN
-1998 HHHHIFLFKKHLL
+1998 HHIFLFKKHLL
-2011 LESWMDLSDNVEKE
+2011 LESWIDLSDNVEKE

-2047 VMLCALRAQI
+2047 VMLCSLRAQI
-2057 ELGNFTGT
+2057 ELGNFTT
-2065 GMDYGEVIAHTLSP
+2065 NMDYGEVIAHTLSP

-2097 FNMDP
+2097 FNMDS

-2135 KVLWLAIDENG
+2135 KVLWLAIDESG

-2186 SKIIMNTTQAFMIA
+2186 SKIILNTTQAFMIA
-2200 TLIKDYTEVLRENI
+2200 TLIKDYTEVLRENLGG
-2214 NVNTDGQTSSG
+2214 NTEGPAPGG
-2225 LMAPPGWEDGAPQ
+2225 LMAPPELNEGTSQE
-2238 PPRPS
+2238 PRHS
-2243 RPPSI
+2243 RPRSI
-2248 MARPPPTLQE
+2248 MARPPPALTE
-2258 EVITQ
+2258 ELVTQ

>member
-85 AISESSFVALKRSD
+85 AISESSFVALKRSV

-471 LTKLHQEFEAH
+471 LTKLHQEFETH

-487 GDDRRRWEVEFG
+487 GEDRRKWEVEFG

-525 FFELMNKSDN
+525 FFELMNKSEN

-610 DETMVLDQLR
+610 DEAMVLDQLR

-632 EGFPIHMKYEEFIS
+632 EGFPIHMKYEEFIT

-664 CDLVKSQNLPPKE
+664 CDLMKNQNLPPKE

-692 EPLEDRRQTVMIK
+692 EPLEDRRQTVMIA
-705 AAIKIQALY
+705 AAIRIQENCITIYERFILFFST
-714 RMHRHRKEYNRIHS
+714 EYNRIHA
-728 ACVTVQ
+728 ACLTIQ

-811 LEEAQS
+811 LEEAQR
-817 QQYDGLAA
+817 
-825 VGEGKVEEEMAALTN
+825 KVEEEMAALTN

-907 INRSMGQKSEMPH
+907 INRSMGQKSDVSL
-920 PPPPSAGEAVAPPLP
+920 PPPPSISEEPAP
-935 PPPPTSDVL
+935 PPPPPPSSDAL
-944 PPPPSEQQLA
+944 PPPPSEPPVSLA
-954 SSESFPPPPPPVT
+954 SVPPPPPPGA

-986 LPPPPQVNGFH
+986 VPPLPQVNGFH

-1028 PPAGPPPAPPE
+1028 PPAVISNLKIKRKGNRSSSSSPE

-1047 PPAEPVNKDMTI
+1047 PPAEPANMKFHIHEMF
-1059 DRRRRASGQKRPA
+1059 
-1072 RSPASR
+1072 
-1078 SPLRN
+1078 PL
-1083 SRTTTISPGP
+1083 STKPVCMLSQP

-1098 SIPAPEDPERVE
+1098 NSAAPEDPERVE

-1118 KLHELEELEENKENE
+1118 KLHELEEMEENKENE

-1157 TIISTLT
+1157 TIMSTLT
-1164 RKRTTAEYLPKYE
+1164 RKRTTTSEYLPKYE
-1177 LITYSRSSIIPT
+1177 LITYSTRSSIIPT

-1197 ENINIACSIFRD
+1197 ENINIACSTFRD

-1215 GELKPEQETAT
+1215 GELKPEQETVT
-1226 LQTII
+1226 LQSII
-1231 AHGLERE
+1231 SHGLERE

-1301 YVQWCLENCKNTKV
+1301 YVQWLIVENCKNTKV

-1337 CSPANGHIVYGFFF
+1337 CRFFF

-1375 DRLGLSG
+1375 DRGWVSG

-1412 ETKQQKTSNV
+1412 ETKQQKSSNV

-1521 AQTRKQAEWVPILS
+1521 AQTRKQAEWVTTVCNMFLFVS
-1535 QAHRQYGTGKT
+1535 QAHRQYGTGKNRYCSQSVVS
-1546 DIVAKV
+1546 DMCYAV
-1552 WYLTC
+1552 
-1557 VMQFPLY
+1557 PLY

-1582 LILGVNCDGI
+1582 LILGVNCDG
-1592 AMIKPDDKFILY
+1592 
-1604 EYRYCD
+1604 YC
-1610 IESIFLDPSDNFITI
+1610 
-1625 NLLRTLPDAHKC
+1625 H
-1637 FVFETKEKEEIG
+1637 
-1649 FLIASYSPLLAS
+1649 
-1661 WIKDMDSNKK
+1661 
-1671 VKQITGED
+1671 
-1679 RVRLYYNLVHSRR
+1679 
-1692 LLIDANILRKPQDQG
+1692 DQ
-1707 SNFFVSTLRRLNKQK
+1707 
-1722 LEKLRQDYGGENSE
+1722 
-1736 TYKGFHPMYWAF
+1736 
-1748 SKAPLVQTLSKITS
+1748 
-1762 PEFEQQAIQI
+1762 
-1772 SLAILTYA
+1772 
-1780 GLSQNAETAATS
+1780 
-1792 DDQQLT
+1792 
-1798 MVQGVVDQCMKRD
+1798 
-1811 LLLNETYLQLI
+1811 
-1822 KQTTDHPDPN
+1822 
-1832 SRVNLRHWALLT
+1832 
-1844 LFCSVIP
+1844 
-1851 PTDKG
+1851 
-1856 IRKYLR
+1856 
-1862 AHLQRCSADYV
+1862 
-1873 SEEGKYSRHAE
+1873 
-1884 KCLVKALNNR
+1884 NR
-1894 RRQWAP
+1894 
-1900 SKQEILCTINRRP
+1900 
-1913 IYARFHFMD
+1913 
-1922 GQFHSLE
+1922 
-1929 FDASATAH
+1929 
-1937 DVVELIMHKIGLK
+1937 
-1950 NTAKGYA
+1950 
-1957 IYEMLGTTERCILA
+1957 
-1971 EEVLADVMSRWE
+1971 
-1983 RYRQSTTANQQHHQH
+1983 
-1998 HHHHIFLFKKHLL
+1998 
-2011 LESWMDLSDNVEKE
+2011 
-2025 LLYFQVLYTLR
+2025 
-2036 ADKFPVTQMEA
+2036 
-2047 VMLCALRAQI
+2047 
-2057 ELGNFTGT
+2057 
-2065 GMDYGEVIAHTLSP
+2065 
-2079 RLLTNVTHDA
+2079 
-2089 VAMHHQSL
+2089 
-2097 FNMDP
+2097 
-2102 QEAKQAFLNLI
+2102 
-2113 KSWPLHRA
+2113 
-2121 TIFDV
+2121 
-2126 TQSFTSNWP
+2126 
-2135 KVLWLAIDENG
+2135 
-2146 VHLLEHRSRNV
+2146 
-2157 LCTYEYDYILNYSAS
+2157 
-2172 ITALMIITGSTRKQ
+2172 
-2186 SKIIMNTTQAFMIA
+2186 
-2200 TLIKDYTEVLRENI
+2200 
-2214 NVNTDGQTSSG
+2214 
-2225 LMAPPGWEDGAPQ
+2225 
-2238 PPRPS
+2238 
-2243 RPPSI
+2243 
-2248 MARPPPTLQE
+2248 
-2258 EVITQ
+2258 